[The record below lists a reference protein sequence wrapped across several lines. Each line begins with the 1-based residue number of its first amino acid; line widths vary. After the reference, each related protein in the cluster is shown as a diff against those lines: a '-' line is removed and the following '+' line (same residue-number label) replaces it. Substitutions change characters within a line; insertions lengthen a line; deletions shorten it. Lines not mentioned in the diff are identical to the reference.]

1 MRLPDWTDRVSWLT
15 WPVVLVIIQQVW
27 FPAPAGSLLAGFILG
42 LITSLISLG
51 MYLVYRANRV
61 LNFTAGE
68 LGLLPA
74 VLSVMLIIESGLSWY
89 LGFGIGFAAAAVL
102 GVAVEFLIIRRF
114 FDAPRLVVTVATIG
128 VAQLLGVGALF
139 LPGWWGARVQSQR
152 IDTPFDIDF
161 EIGSRVFNANH
172 VVALVV
178 APLAM
183 VAVGVLL
190 RSTRIGI
197 AIRAAAE
204 LPGRAA
210 MLGIPV
216 KGLQSVV
223 WSVATILGFI
233 ALFLRS
239 GIYGLPVGGALGL
252 LLLLL
257 RSLAALTLGRL
268 IHLPTILAASTR
280 TRRAAGGRGVELGV
294 DRGARRRWVRSPAR

>member
-1 MRLPDWTDRVSWLT
+1 MKLPDWADRVSWLT
-15 WPVVLVIIQQVW
+15 WPIVLVVIQQIL
-27 FPAPAGSLLAGFILG
+27 FPAPAGALLAGLILG
-42 LITSLISLG
+42 LITSLVSLG

-74 VLSVMLIIESGLSWY
+74 VLSVMLIVESGLSWY
-89 LGFGIGFAAAAVL
+89 LGFGMASSGRGARCRGRVPHHPPVL
-102 GVAVEFLIIRRF
+102 RRT
-114 FDAPRLVVTVATIG
+114 RLVVTVATIG
-128 VAQLLGVGALF
+128 VAQLIAVAPCSCPAGGAH
-139 LPGWWGARVQSQR
+139 AC
-152 IDTPFDIDF
+152 
-161 EIGSRVFNANH
+161 SRSESTHRSTSTSRSGHACSTQTTSSRSSI
-172 VVALVV
+172 

-183 VAVGVLL
+183 LAVGVLL

-204 LPGRAA
+204 MPSRAA

-223 WSVATILGFI
+223 WSVATMLGVHRI
-233 ALFLRS
+233 VPPSRHLR
-239 GIYGLPVGGALGL
+239 PARRRALG

-268 IHLPTILAASTR
+268 VHLPTIIAASILPS
-280 TRRAAGGRGVELGV
+280 ASS
-294 DRGARRRWVRSPAR
+294 RRRSSGTPARSRPKQRWARSRAW